1 MMETPPFM
9 AVHENASDGT
19 GLRTRTAGRGNMT
32 TAVLLACINRYYN
45 YLNYDALLETAKKE
59 HAMT

>member
-1 MMETPPFM
+1 MEAPPFM

-32 TAVLLACINRYYN
+32 TGINRYYN